1 MRVDRNAASDF
12 RKGSNKSLRSRL
24 RQFYYT
30 RERERE
36 REATRCPSVRKNT
49 RSDKSAVSH
58 LNCSPNT
65 ISPNLYRSNPLDF
78 PLEIQL
84 FDALLM
90 NSPGGD
96 SSAKIFRSGRIR
108 DVFCGQKTER
118 SPYGA
123 TITASVFVNFVLR
136 STGENLLFT
145 PICHRPEILA
155 ANEILECGFVRPL
168 AGD

>member
-30 RERERE
+30 IRERERE
-36 REATRCPSVRKNT
+36 RDHSLSLVSKNT
-49 RSDKSAVSH
+49 LSDKSAVSH

-65 ISPNLYRSNPLDF
+65 ISPKPYRSNPLDV

-90 NSPGGD
+90 NSRGGD